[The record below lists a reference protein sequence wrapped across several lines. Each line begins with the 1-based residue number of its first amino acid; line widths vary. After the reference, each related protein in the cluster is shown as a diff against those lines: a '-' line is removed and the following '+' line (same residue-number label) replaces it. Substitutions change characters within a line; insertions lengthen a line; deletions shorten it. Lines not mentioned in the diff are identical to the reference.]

1 MSHNL
6 STTNGRTAMMY
17 FGEVPW
23 HQLGTKLDKPA
34 TAEEAIV
41 AAGLNY
47 DVKLTAI
54 QTDSGTP
61 VTNRKAVVRTDT
73 NAVLG
78 VVGAGYVPVQNTQSF
93 GFLDAIVAQGGLRY
107 HTAGALG
114 KGERIWLL
122 AKLPEQ
128 IRVKN
133 SDDLVDKFL
142 LLSNAHD
149 GTAALRVYFTPI
161 RVVCQ
166 NTLNMAEAQGQ
177 GQGVSILHRGDLAA
191 KIKEAQAV
199 LGFAH
204 RFYDDA
210 EAKINML
217 AGDYPSQAQLA
228 SYFKALYPDPDDGR
242 DNTRA
247 VNTRDELFRLFDQG
261 IGHDDAVIK
270 GTTWAAFNAVT
281 EFVDHVRPSRGT
293 DDADRSSKRL
303 RSIWFGTGARLKQKA
318 WDLAVEMATNN

>member
-6 STTNGRTAMMY
+6 AATNGRTAMIY

-23 HQLGTKLDKPA
+23 HQLGAKLDKPA

-73 NAVLG
+73 NDVLG
-78 VVGAGYVPVQNTQSF
+78 IVGAGYVPVQNTQSF
-93 GFLDAIVAQGGLRY
+93 GFLDAIVAAGGLRY

-122 AKLPEQ
+122 AKLPDQ

-133 SDDLVDKFL
+133 SGDLVDKFL

-166 NTLNMAEAQGQ
+166 NTLNMAEARSQ
-177 GQGVSILHRGDLAA
+177 GQGVSILHRGDLSA
-191 KIKEAQAV
+191 KIKEAQEV

-210 EAKINML
+210 EARINML
-217 AGDYPSQAQLA
+217 ASAYPSQAQLA
-228 SYFKALYPDPDDGR
+228 SYFKALYPDPDD
-242 DNTRA
+242 A
-247 VNTRDELFRLFDQG
+247 
-261 IGHDDAVIK
+261 IK

-281 EFVDHVRPSRGT
+281 EFVDHLRPSRGEVT
-293 DDADRSSKRL
+293 GSKAGKRL
-303 RSIWFGTGARLKQKA
+303 RSIWFGNGANLKKRA
-318 WDLAVEMATNN
+318 WNLALEMAGAN